1 MLRYSGQPIP
11 LPMLARI
18 RQVTRLDAAT
28 STGPDEPPAAPLD
41 KLLTE
46 LSDKVQ
52 LNAPAANADPTGSAA

>member
-1 MLRYSGQPIP
+1 
-11 LPMLARI
+11 MLAKI

-28 STGPDEPPAAPLD
+28 SVAPDEPPDAPLD

-52 LNAPAANADPTGSAA
+52 LNAPAANADGVGSAA